1 MGKNKERQRKQSQVP
16 TVPLDY
22 ERLAKCIAKAIAEE
36 NDKRANVHSV
46 TREWM
51 KFIISP
57 IFWLII
63 ILTAVLSVAF
73 FIAAFNTLNTINAT
87 TILQSMVSFM
97 LALIFLSIAIM
108 AFFADREFEKE
119 KDKHF
124 VVSVFSGMISLVALI
139 VALVALF
146 MGVR

>member
-1 MGKNKERQRKQSQVP
+1 MEKNKKQQRKPSQAP

-36 NDKRANVHSV
+36 NDKRANARSV

-51 KFIISP
+51 KFIIAP
-57 IFWLII
+57 IFWII
-63 ILTAVLSVAF
+63 IISSAILSIAF
-73 FIAAFNTLNTINAT
+73 FIVTFNALKIINVT
-87 TILQSMVSFM
+87 TILQSMISFM
-97 LALIFLSIAIM
+97 LALIFLGTALM

-119 KDKHF
+119 KDKQF

-139 VALVALF
+139 VALIALF
-146 MGVR
+146 MEVG